1 MSWATEAELIAVST
15 VNRQQKKRS
24 AGKYSIDLF
33 TGSLAGSC
41 WFCELKRRGFCFLGP
56 HPVPQ
61 EREEVW
67 PRETIAFGGLLL
79 ENKQETDVS
88 SWAIYCS
95 QWFSD
100 LTF

>member
-1 MSWATEAELIAVST
+1 MSWAAEAELITVST
-15 VNRQQKKRS
+15 VNRQQKKKS
-24 AGKYSIDLF
+24 DGKSSIDLC
-33 TGSLAGSC
+33 TGSC
-41 WFCELKRRGFCFLGP
+41 WLYELKGRGFCVLGP

-95 QWFSD
+95 QWFSE